1 MILTSIKSLFD
12 KVELNTIDHM
22 QQVELSELYRAIVSI
37 FPNLQEIMLAGKN
50 KNHQEFSRTVKHI
63 FRSIKVYFLISEN
76 KIFHKTLSP
85 EAHLQLS
92 RKLKIIES
100 ENINLVP
107 LILIYH
113 DIGRFIRKR
122 DHPYQSYKLVSQ
134 NQLLESYA
142 LSKTDELLIKKVI
155 QYHLLFASIYTGE
168 STFLGTL
175 SLLNDPEIES
185 LLSNNFYRELFIDTL
200 EMFTFIDIL
209 GYSYAQIFDHYL
221 KYYLEINNIL
231 NKILKNWNNK
241 KKASIYAFEIS
252 KVWLDWRIAGALRIF
267 QFVETEPYLTTTFY
281 YNVIKSSIA
290 GTKNNLIRNLDWEN
304 IVKKY
309 LFEICKVQ
317 IKYGLGFLMI
327 LAFGKFSRA
336 RLKPDTSISY
346 HLILFW
352 ILLSKEMKKRA
363 NDNNKI
369 LIWNVYILGVKNWFG
384 LVSEQISK
392 LKGELLQNVIENG
405 THEFDGEKNEYD
417 FYIDFSSLLK

>member
-327 LAFGKFSRA
+327 LAFGKFSRT

>member
-1 MILTSIKSLFD
+1 MIFTSIKSLFD
-12 KVELNTIDHM
+12 KVELTTIDHM
-22 QQVELSELYRAIVSI
+22 QQVELSELYRVIIST

-50 KNHQEFSRTVKHI
+50 KNQQEFSRTVKHI

-76 KIFHKTLSP
+76 KFFHKTLSP
-85 EAHLQLS
+85 EALLQLS

-100 ENINLVP
+100 ENSNLVP
-107 LILIYH
+107 LIIIYH

-122 DHPYQSYKLVSQ
+122 DHPFQSYKLVSQ
-134 NQLLESYA
+134 KQLLEPYA
-142 LSKTDELLIKKVI
+142 LSMIDELLIKKVI
-155 QYHLLFASIYTGE
+155 QYHLLIATIFTGE

-185 LLSNNFYRELFIDTL
+185 LLSHNLYRELFIDIL

-231 NKILKNWNNK
+231 KIILKNWNNK
-241 KKASIYAFEIS
+241 KKASTYAFEIS

-267 QFVETEPYLTTTFY
+267 QFVGTEPYLTTTFY
-281 YNVIKSSIA
+281 YNVIKSSIVI
-290 GTKNNLIRNLDWEN
+290 TKNNLIRNLDWEN

-309 LFEICKVQ
+309 LFETCKVQ

-336 RLKPDTSISY
+336 RLKPDTSISC

-352 ILLSKEMKKRA
+352 ILLSKEMKRRA
-363 NDNNKI
+363 NGNNKI
-369 LIWNVYILGVKNWFG
+369 LKWNVYILGVKNWFG
-384 LVSEQISK
+384 LSLEQISK
-392 LKGELLQNVIENG
+392 IKEDLLQNVIENG
-405 THEFDGEKNEYD
+405 THEFDGEKKEYN
-417 FYIDFSSLLK
+417 FYIDFSLLLK